1 MQKIM
6 LTLLFCSVV
15 TMANNEQNN
24 DNEMNGI
31 LTKTLKEVKSF
42 KKEKNL
48 EIEALRVEISLLK
61 NKLNSSNSKQKKEI
75 KEAKKKLKVSQKKVL
90 KYKKAQIKA
99 NKQLKKDKKI
109 IKDLHFMIKHK
120 NEVLMDEYAL
130 GRYYFNL

>member
-1 MQKIM
+1 M

-15 TMANNEQNN
+15 SMANSEQNN

-31 LTKTLKEVKSF
+31 LTKTLKKVKSF
-42 KKEKNL
+42 KKEKNQ
-48 EIEALRVEISLLK
+48 EIEALRVQISLLK
-61 NKLNSSNSKQKKEI
+61 NKLNSSKSKQKREI
-75 KEAKKKLKVSQKKVL
+75 RAVKDKLKISQKRIV

-99 NKQLKKDKKI
+99 NKQLKVDKKI

-120 NEVLMDEYAL
+120 SEVEMDQYAL